1 MKILKNYIN
10 RNNTKQWSIFEEEY
24 IMNSNSCLLVQS
36 LKIGRSKAAIQNRL
50 IRLNKLNRKSI
61 MKADKTI
68 GLHHEDR
75 N

>member
-10 RNNTKQWSIFEEEY
+10 RNNTKHWSIFEEEY

-36 LKIGRSKAAIQNRL
+36 LKIGRSKSAIQNRL

-61 MKADKTI
+61 MKANKII
-68 GLHHEDR
+68 GLHHENR